1 MTTAGALAH
10 HGDREMATASAPVT
24 IRRTTARGADV
35 EQYVAAHPDA
45 TAYHHP
51 GWLHVIA
58 TAFGHRHT
66 CLVAERAGRI
76 QGVLPLV
83 FFSNRVFGRFV
94 VSMPFLNYGGVLAD
108 HADAE
113 VALLDAAIEE
123 TRAAGA
129 DYLELRHAR
138 QQFPALTPK
147 RHKVAMR
154 LRLEATADAQWT
166 ALDRKVRNLVRKAEK
181 ASLTVASGGAEL
193 VTPFYQVFARNM
205 RDLGTP
211 VYGRGFF
218 DAVLAQFPAT
228 SRVFV
233 ISQGDTPVAASIVHW
248 HRHVME
254 VPWASA
260 LEESNAVSA
269 NMLLYWQM
277 LRAAIEGGMQVF
289 DFGRS
294 TPNEGTFRFK
304 KQWGAEPHE
313 LVWEYWTAPGRP
325 MPNLSPS
332 NTKFSLAIAA
342 WQRLPLSVA
351 TALGPSIVRHI
362 P

>member
-1 MTTAGALAH
+1 MATSALAQH
-10 HGDREMATASAPVT
+10 EHRETRAAAPTVT
-24 IRRTTARGADV
+24 IQRTTSPGAEV
-35 EQYVAAHPDA
+35 EQYVTSHPDS

-51 GWLHVIA
+51 GWLDVIA
-58 TAFGHRHT
+58 TAFAHRHT
-66 CLVAERAGRI
+66 CLVAEDHGRVR
-76 QGVLPLV
+76 GVLPLV

-108 HADAE
+108 DAAIAR
-113 VALLDAAIEE
+113 ALLDAAIAD
-123 TRAAGA
+123 TTAAGA
-129 DYLELRHAR
+129 DYLELRHSTQMFAS
-138 QQFPALTPK
+138 LTPK

-154 LRLEATADAQWT
+154 LPLEATADAQWT

-181 ASLTVASGGAEL
+181 ASLAVAIGGADL
-193 VTPFYQVFARNM
+193 VAPFYRVFARNM

-218 DAVLAQFPAT
+218 DAVLARFPAS

-248 HRHVME
+248 HRGTME

-260 LEESNAVSA
+260 IEESNAVSA

-277 LRAAIEGGMQVF
+277 LRSAVEGGMRVF

-304 KQWGAEPHE
+304 KQWGAVPHE
-313 LVWEYWTAPGRP
+313 LVWEYWTAPGRS
-325 MPNLSPS
+325 MPNLSPT